1 MIQVINPVTP
11 KGQTPMNRIMLIED
25 DETMRLLLKTLL
37 ELESY
42 EVIQP
47 ATTNEEL
54 LIRSVY
60 EKKPDALLLDVHL
73 KGINGIN
80 ILTKLRSDPEMKSL
94 VIIMT
99 SGMDMTEECMRNHAD
114 GFLLKPYMPNELL
127 KILRGKIN

>member
-1 MIQVINPVTP
+1 
-11 KGQTPMNRIMLIED
+11 MNRIMLIED

-37 ELESY
+37 ELENY

-47 ATTNEEL
+47 ATTTEEL

-60 EKKPDALLLDVHL
+60 EKKPDALLVDVHL

-80 ILTKLRSDPEMKSL
+80 ILSNLRGDPELNSL

-99 SGMDMTEECMRNHAD
+99 SGMDMTEECLHNHAD
-114 GFLLKPYMPNELL
+114 GFLLKPYMPDELL
-127 KILRGKIN
+127 KILRGKLN

>member
-1 MIQVINPVTP
+1 MIQAINPVTP
-11 KGQTPMNRIMLIED
+11 KGQTLMNRIMLIED

-127 KILRGKIN
+127 KILRGKLN